1 MEKIFKKSLLVY
13 LSKKKKKKKKK
24 KKQIALC
31 SNLPFGILIFSS
43 YVGTES
49 MLNQ

>member
-13 LSKKKKKKKKK
+13 LSKIKKTTKK